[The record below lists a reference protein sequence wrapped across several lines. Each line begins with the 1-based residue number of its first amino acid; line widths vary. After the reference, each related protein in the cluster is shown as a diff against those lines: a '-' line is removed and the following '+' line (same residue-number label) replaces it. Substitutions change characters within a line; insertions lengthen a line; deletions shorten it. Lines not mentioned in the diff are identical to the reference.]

1 MTDAQPI
8 NSYKEK
14 TMNKKNIL
22 IETEEPKPEIQI
34 EVYEMDCAISD
45 LENIIAQ
52 LKVRLKSVIA
62 EDPQK
67 SFGECGIT
75 VAPLQTQ
82 LGCTLQH
89 MRFRINSLFQSLDE
103 LVRDVKL

>member
-1 MTDAQPI
+1 MTDSQPI

-14 TMNKKNIL
+14 NMNPQN
-22 IETEEPKPEIQI
+22 TPQDSQEPKQEIQI
-34 EVYEMDCAISD
+34 EVYEMDCAIRD
-45 LENIIAQ
+45 LENVVAQ
-52 LKVRLKSVIA
+52 LKVCLKSVIA
-62 EDPQK
+62 EYPEK
-67 SFGECGIT
+67 TSGECCIT

>member
-34 EVYEMDCAISD
+34 EVYEMDCS
-45 LENIIAQ
+45 
-52 LKVRLKSVIA
+52 
-62 EDPQK
+62 
-67 SFGECGIT
+67 SFDGPPCCICHAMGR
-75 VAPLQTQ
+75 
-82 LGCTLQH
+82 C
-89 MRFRINSLFQSLDE
+89 R
-103 LVRDVKL
+103 